1 MILLVGTAC
10 GETSSDKATDDS
22 AATIDEISTTVAEPT
37 ITTTTKPTE
46 QPTTVAKKEKPTEP
60 ATKEEPVEAEGSEQ
74 DVQKQ
79 PEKEDT
85 HDEKKDTADTEQAHN
100 VSDSNYSQSDVDLV
114 ARTVYLESG
123 SCGEYCQW
131 LTASTIL
138 NLAESRGG
146 IADVVYDYNTFNVA
160 GMVDSCS
167 PSDLSYSV
175 AERVLSGDRDYNVMA
190 FRAGY
195 YHSFGT
201 PYTNADNVY
210 FSTY

>member
-22 AATIDEISTTVAEPT
+22 AATVDEISTTVVET
-37 ITTTTKPTE
+37 IITTTTKPTE

-60 ATKEEPVEAEGSEQ
+60 APEEPVGTENNEQ
-74 DVQKQ
+74 DVQEQ

-160 GMVDSCS
+160 GMIDSCS